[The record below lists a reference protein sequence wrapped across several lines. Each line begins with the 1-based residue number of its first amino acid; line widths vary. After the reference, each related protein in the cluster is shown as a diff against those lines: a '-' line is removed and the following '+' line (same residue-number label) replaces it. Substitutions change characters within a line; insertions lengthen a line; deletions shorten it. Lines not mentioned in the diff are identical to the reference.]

1 MECPGL
7 ELVLLIMLL
16 ALSAFFSGSES
27 AFFSLSAAE
36 VAHLEATG
44 GRRGRRAAALVRR
57 SHDLLSALL
66 IGNLLVNTAASVVAT
81 GLCLA
86 WFGAQGVAIAIPA
99 VTLLLLLFGEITP
112 KLLALGRR
120 EQVALA
126 AQWPLRFWLLATHPA
141 LWLTGKLVGAMLAI
155 LPADRPGSRPLGT
168 AELQTACDL
177 AIEDGTLTETEGR
190 SLARLLQLSELEVQ
204 HIMVPRTAVVA
215 LRADMTREEVLRVAR
230 HAGFNRYP
238 VVAPEGGRPVGMF
251 HLKDLLGAG
260 PGCDLPLAG
269 GGRPLLFVPESKDVD
284 DLLAQ
289 MRRGGS
295 HMAAVVDEH
304 GDFTGIVT
312 MADCL
317 QALLG
322 PVADAASRDPDVIPL
337 GEGRWVV
344 SGRTDLRA
352 LEESCGV
359 RLPPSRDYVTVAG
372 FLMTSLG
379 RVLVP
384 GDRVTLPE
392 ARLTVLEMQGHRV
405 ERIQVTRWRSGPGEV
420 TG

>member
-1 MECPGL
+1 
-7 ELVLLIMLL
+7 
-16 ALSAFFSGSES
+16 
-27 AFFSLSAAE
+27 
-36 VAHLEATG
+36 
-44 GRRGRRAAALVRR
+44 
-57 SHDLLSALL
+57 
-66 IGNLLVNTAASVVAT
+66 
-81 GLCLA
+81 
-86 WFGAQGVAIAIPA
+86 
-99 VTLLLLLFGEITP
+99 
-112 KLLALGRR
+112 
-120 EQVALA
+120 
-126 AQWPLRFWLLATHPA
+126 
-141 LWLTGKLVGAMLAI
+141 
-155 LPADRPGSRPLGT
+155 
-168 AELQTACDL
+168 
-177 AIEDGTLTETEGR
+177 
-190 SLARLLQLSELEVQ
+190 
-204 HIMVPRTAVVA
+204 
-215 LRADMTREEVLRVAR
+215 
-230 HAGFNRYP
+230 
-238 VVAPEGGRPVGMF
+238 
-251 HLKDLLGAG
+251 
-260 PGCDLPLAG
+260 
-269 GGRPLLFVPESKDVD
+269 
-284 DLLAQ
+284 
-289 MRRGGS
+289 
-295 HMAAVVDEH
+295 MAAVVDEH

>member
-1 MECPGL
+1 
-7 ELVLLIMLL
+7 
-16 ALSAFFSGSES
+16 
-27 AFFSLSAAE
+27 
-36 VAHLEATG
+36 
-44 GRRGRRAAALVRR
+44 VRR

-126 AQWPLRFWLLATHPA
+126 AQWPLRFWLLATRPA

-230 HAGFNRYP
+230 HGGLQPLSRRGAGGWPSGRHVP
-238 VVAPEGGRPVGMF
+238 PEGP
-251 HLKDLLGAG
+251 A
-260 PGCDLPLAG
+260 
-269 GGRPLLFVPESKDVD
+269 
-284 DLLAQ
+284 
-289 MRRGGS
+289 RR
-295 HMAAVVDEH
+295 
-304 GDFTGIVT
+304 
-312 MADCL
+312 
-317 QALLG
+317 
-322 PVADAASRDPDVIPL
+322 
-337 GEGRWVV
+337 
-344 SGRTDLRA
+344 
-352 LEESCGV
+352 
-359 RLPPSRDYVTVAG
+359 
-372 FLMTSLG
+372 
-379 RVLVP
+379 
-384 GDRVTLPE
+384 
-392 ARLTVLEMQGHRV
+392 
-405 ERIQVTRWRSGPGEV
+405 RSGLRPAAGRRRSPAPVRAREQ
-420 TG
+420 GR

>member
-1 MECPGL
+1 L
-7 ELVLLIMLL
+7 ELVLLIVLL
-16 ALSAFFSGSES
+16 GLSAIFSGSET

-36 VAHLEATG
+36 LARLEATG
-44 GRRGRRAAALVRR
+44 GSAGRRVAALMRR
-57 SHDLLSALL
+57 SNDLLSALL
-66 IGNLLVNTAASVVAT
+66 VGNLLVNTAASVIAT

-86 WFGAQGVAIAIPA
+86 WFGPNGVAIAIPA
-99 VTLLLLLFGEITP
+99 VTLMLLLFGEITP
-112 KLLALGRR
+112 KMLALGRR
-120 EQVALA
+120 ERVALA
-126 AQWPLRFWLLATHPA
+126 VRWPLSIWVAISRPV
-141 LWLTGKLVGAMLAI
+141 LWLTGRIVGAVLRL
-155 LPADRPGSRPLGT
+155 LPADRPGSRPLNTG
-168 AELQTACDL
+168 ELQTACDL

-204 HIMVPRTAVVA
+204 HIMVPRTAVVS
-215 LRADMTREEVLRVAR
+215 LRTDMTRDEVLAVAR
-230 HAGFNRYP
+230 RAGFNRYP
-238 VVAPEGGRPVGMF
+238 VLPPSGGAPIGMF
-251 HLKDLLGAG
+251 HLKDLLAAD
-260 PGCDLPLAG
+260 PGRELPLSD
-269 GGRPLLFVPESKDVD
+269 GGRQLLFVPESKDVD
-284 DLLAQ
+284 DLLSL
-289 MRRGGS
+289 MRRGAG
-295 HMAAVVDEH
+295 HMAVVIDEH

-352 LEESCGV
+352 LDEACGV

-372 FLMTSLG
+372 FLMTTLG

-392 ARLTVLEMQGHRV
+392 ARLTVLEMEGHRI
-405 ERIQVTRWRSGPGEV
+405 ERIQVTRRLPAGGGGAS
-420 TG
+420 

>member
-1 MECPGL
+1 M
-7 ELVLLIMLL
+7 ELVLLIVLL

-27 AFFSLSAAE
+27 ALFSLGAADL
-36 VAHLEATG
+36 ARLESE
-44 GRRGRRAAALVRR
+44 RGRAGRQAAALVRR
-57 SHDLLSALL
+57 SHTLLSALL
-66 IGNLLVNTAASVVAT
+66 MGNLLVNTAASVVAT

-86 WFGAQGVAIAIPA
+86 WFGPQGVAVAIPA

-120 EQVALA
+120 EQVALV
-126 AQWPLRFWLLATHPA
+126 AQLPLRGWVLVARPV
-141 LWLTGKLVGAMLAI
+141 LWLTGRLVGAVLRL
-155 LPADRPGSRPLGT
+155 LPDDRPGSRSLNT

-177 AIEDGTLTETEGR
+177 AIEDGMLTETEGR
-190 SLARLLQLSELEVQ
+190 SLARLLQLADLEVQ
-204 HIMVPRTAVVA
+204 HIMVPRPAVVA
-215 LRADMTREEVLRVAR
+215 LRADMTRDEVLATAR
-230 HAGFNRYP
+230 RAGFNRYP
-238 VVAPEGGRPVGMF
+238 VLAADGERLVGMF
-251 HLKDLLGAG
+251 HLKDLLAAG
-260 PGCDLPLAG
+260 PGDGQPLRDGA
-269 GGRPLLFVPESKDVD
+269 RPLLFVPESKDVD
-284 DLLAQ
+284 DLLTQ
-289 MRRGGS
+289 MRRGGA

-322 PVADAASRDPDVIPL
+322 PVADAAARDPEVIPL

-344 SGRTDLRA
+344 SGRTGLRE
-352 LEESCGV
+352 LEEACGV

-372 FLMTSLG
+372 YLMTSLG

-392 ARLTVLEMQGHRV
+392 ARLTVLEMDGLRV
-405 ERIQVTRWRSGPGEV
+405 ERIQVTRRRAGPEG
-420 TG
+420 GQR

>member
-1 MECPGL
+1 MESPGL
-7 ELVLLIMLL
+7 ELVLLIVLL

-99 VTLLLLLFGEITP
+99 VTLLLLIFGEITP

-126 AQWPLRFWLLATHPA
+126 AQWPLRFWLLATRPA

-190 SLARLLQLSELEVQ
+190 SLARLLQPS
-204 HIMVPRTAVVA
+204 IVVIEDVDLIA
-215 LRADMTREEVLRVAR
+215 RDRSKISDVRSEVLLNKLLNEMDGLKEDCAIL
-230 HAGFNRYP
+230 FILTTNR
-238 VVAPEGGRPVGMF
+238 PE
-251 HLKDLLGAG
+251 
-260 PGCDLPLAG
+260 
-269 GGRPLLFVPESKDVD
+269 
-284 DLLAQ
+284 Q
-289 MRRGGS
+289 
-295 HMAAVVDEH
+295 
-304 GDFTGIVT
+304 
-312 MADCL
+312 
-317 QALLG
+317 
-322 PVADAASRDPDVIPL
+322 
-337 GEGRWVV
+337 
-344 SGRTDLRA
+344 
-352 LEESCGV
+352 LEQ
-359 RLPPSRDYVTVAG
+359 P
-372 FLMTSLG
+372 
-379 RVLVP
+379 
-384 GDRVTLPE
+384 
-392 ARLTVLEMQGHRV
+392 
-405 ERIQVTRWRSGPGEV
+405 
-420 TG
+420 